1 MGECKQSSCERLL
14 VLPVSIFLLHPYGMR
29 LSYIPPKP
37 RTSRLWSLWTTS
49 LLILTSLSVSHTSLR
64 MPLRLMSSRRFWIE
78 VKHPWMV
85 IIENVLIHFPGKGN
99 LRLEE
104 ARHPCLEVQD
114 EISFIPNDVEMIR
127 GVSAYR
133 GVAFS
138 DSETDESEFQII
150 TG

>member
-1 MGECKQSSCERLL
+1 
-14 VLPVSIFLLHPYGMR
+14 
-29 LSYIPPKP
+29 
-37 RTSRLWSLWTTS
+37 
-49 LLILTSLSVSHTSLR
+49 
-64 MPLRLMSSRRFWIE
+64 
-78 VKHPWMV
+78 MV